1 MNKSAVSSLI
11 DEINS
16 MTVEEIKIMEVCGT
30 HTQMISRM
38 GLRTLLSPNIR
49 LLSGPGCPVCVSEEN
64 FIDNAVYLTDNDNVT
79 IATFGDMM
87 RVRGTGSSLLEEKS
101 KGKDVRILYSPLEL
115 IDMAEKNKDKN
126 FVFLGV
132 GFETTAPVIALA
144 IKNAAER
151 NIENLFFLTSLKL
164 MPPILHYIGRQ
175 TDNKIR
181 GVICP
186 GHVASVTGSDY
197 FRFITDEYGIS
208 AAVCGFEAWDILT
221 GIRYLVKQAVQGGIK
236 EFKNLYPRSVKNEGN
251 RTAVSLMNH
260 VFEVGDGVWR
270 GIGEIKNSS
279 LQINEKYKNFDA
291 MNVFKLK
298 NKFSDASTGCRCRD
312 ILLGNKTPFECGFF
326 GNQCSPANPH
336 GPCMVSR
343 EGSCSIAFRYREG
356 I

>member
-1 MNKSAVSSLI
+1 MDKNAISSLI

-16 MTVEEIKIMEVCGT
+16 IASEEIKIMEVCGT
-30 HTQMISRM
+30 HTQMISRL

-49 LLSGPGCPVCVSEEN
+49 LLSGPGCPVCVSEES
-64 FIDNAVYLTDNDNVT
+64 FIDNAVYLSDNVNVT
-79 IATFGDMM
+79 IVTFGDMM
-87 RVRGTGSSLLEEKS
+87 RVRGTRSSLLEERG
-101 KGKDVRILYSPLEL
+101 KGKDVRIIYSPLEL
-115 IDMAEKNKDKN
+115 IDMADKNKDKN

-144 IKNAAER
+144 VKNASER
-151 NIENLFFLTSLKL
+151 NVKNLFFLTSIKL
-164 MPPILHYIGRQ
+164 MPPVLHFIGKQ
-175 TDNKIR
+175 TDNKIN

-197 FRFITDEYGIS
+197 FRFITDEYGIP
-208 AAVCGFEAWDILT
+208 AAVCGFDALDILT
-221 GIRYLVKQAVQGGIK
+221 GIHCLVKQAVKSEKK
-236 EFKNLYPRSVKNEGN
+236 EFKNLYPRCVKKEGN
-251 RTAVSLMNH
+251 MTAANLMNH

-279 LQINEKYKNFDA
+279 LCISEKYKNFDA

-298 NKFSDASTGCRCRD
+298 NKFPDINTGCRCRD
-312 ILLGNKTPFECGFF
+312 ILLGNKTPYECGFF
-326 GNQCSPANPH
+326 GKQCSPANPQ